1 MNGMMQMAS
10 RMQSQSR
17 ARQQRIE
24 WRLDKNRFPANL
36 DRPMFRA
43 SKIQF
48 EMADRTV
55 ATPYGGIALVHQF
68 AKSIGLP
75 EAIDSNLNLFK
86 IRLPYHE
93 SDHVLNI
100 ALNAMCDGRCLE
112 DMEWRRQD
120 EAYLNLLGAL
130 RIPDPTTAGDFCRRF
145 GLDDLKALQAA
156 FDESRKKVWA
166 MQPASF
172 FQEAIIDADG
182 SLVETYGE
190 CKQGMDVS
198 YKGLWGYHPLAITL
212 ANTGESLRIVNRS
225 GNRPSSE
232 GAAAQINECI
242 LLCFAAGFKKIRL
255 RGDTDFTQTTHL
267 DGWDDQKVTF
277 SFGIDVTP
285 QHQMRADDLPPTAFQ
300 PLKRPANYQVSTQPR
315 ERPDR
320 VKQQIVDER
329 GYRDIRLESES
340 VAETKYRPG
349 ACSRDYRLIILRKNL
364 QIREKDQKVFF
375 PSYRYF
381 MYLTNDWTSTP
392 EQIVFGANRRCQQEN
407 ILAQLKAVR
416 ALHAPLDNLISNN
429 AYMLIVSLA
438 WNLKAWMALAL
449 PEPTGVE
456 KEHQAQQKRD
466 LLTMEFRTFVNA
478 IIRVP
483 AQVLQTGRR
492 LVVRLLA
499 WNRWQPVFLRLV
511 DQLRQQPLVQ

>member
-1 MNGMMQMAS
+1 
-10 RMQSQSR
+10 
-17 ARQQRIE
+17 
-24 WRLDKNRFPANL
+24 
-36 DRPMFRA
+36 
-43 SKIQF
+43 
-48 EMADRTV
+48 
-55 ATPYGGIALVHQF
+55 
-68 AKSIGLP
+68 
-75 EAIDSNLNLFK
+75 
-86 IRLPYHE
+86 
-93 SDHVLNI
+93 
-100 ALNAMCDGRCLE
+100 
-112 DMEWRRQD
+112 
-120 EAYLNLLGAL
+120 
-130 RIPDPTTAGDFCRRF
+130 
-145 GLDDLKALQAA
+145 
-156 FDESRKKVWA
+156 
-166 MQPASF
+166 
-172 FQEAIIDADG
+172 
-182 SLVETYGE
+182 
-190 CKQGMDVS
+190 
-198 YKGLWGYHPLAITL
+198 
-212 ANTGESLRIVNRS
+212 
-225 GNRPSSE
+225 
-232 GAAAQINECI
+232 
-242 LLCFAAGFKKIRL
+242 
-255 RGDTDFTQTTHL
+255 
-267 DGWDDQKVTF
+267 
-277 SFGIDVTP
+277 
-285 QHQMRADDLPPTAFQ
+285 MRADDLPPTAFR
-300 PLKRPANYQVSTQPR
+300 PLKRPAKYQVSTQPR

-340 VAETKYRPG
+340 VAETTYRPG

-456 KEHQAQQKRD
+456 KEQQAQQKRD
-466 LLTMEFRTFVNA
+466 LLAMEFRTFVNA

-483 AQVLQTGRR
+483 AQVLETGRR